1 VTNPDDDVRDKLLRF
16 LYERHKSSKGI
27 GKIAIGIRDLQK
39 EMKARFGLK
48 QADVTSNL
56 DYLIQVGWVREVVRE
71 RTFKT
76 KRGMELSQEQVKY
89 KISDIG
95 INHLQAGTMFKR
107 PDSFGSI
114 NITNVQGVT
123 VVGEGNV
130 VNANLTDLS
139 RALDELDRAIGAAKE
154 LTDAQKLDAVGDL
167 STIRTQ
173 IAKQNPNKQI
183 IKTAW
188 ESLQGLATVAT
199 LAEAAHKVGGIIA
212 GLIGP

>member
-1 VTNPDDDVRDKLLRF
+1 VNADDDIRDKLLRF
-16 LYERHKSSKGI
+16 LYDRHKRAKGI
-27 GKIAIGIRDLQK
+27 GKIPIGIRDLQK
-39 EMKARFGLK
+39 EMKGRYGLK
-48 QADVTSNL
+48 QNEVSSNL
-56 DYLIQVGWVREVVRE
+56 DYLIQVDWVREVVRE

-76 KRGMELSQEQVKY
+76 KRGMQLSQEQVKY
-89 KISDIG
+89 KISDVG

-107 PDSFGSI
+107 PDSFGNI

-139 RALDELDRAIGAAKE
+139 RAVDELDRAIGAAKE

-183 IKTAW
+183 IRTAW
-188 ESLQGLATVAT
+188 ESLQGLATIAT
-199 LAEAAHKVGGIIA
+199 LAEAAHKVGELVA
-212 GLIGP
+212 GLVAS